1 MGLIRKQI
9 GSDSPRHQVED
20 WFVKY
25 AKHRVMFGVFYY
37 PSRVLFKVNENHSD
51 VLWELMVL
59 CSLGEVN
66 EFVLFD
72 FCNISGV
79 KIICHSI
86 EPQNIAQVMSMTD
99 KHILNLNEVI
109 MYSCEIGLN
118 VSFKIKRFG
127 DGDWRVESDQE

>member
-9 GSDSPRHQVED
+9 RSDSPRHQVEE

-25 AKHRVMFGVFYY
+25 SYHKVLSGVFYY

-66 EFVLFD
+66 EFVAFD
-72 FCNISGV
+72 FCNISDV

-118 VSFKIKRFG
+118 ASFKIKRFG
-127 DGDWRVESDQE
+127 DGDWRVELD